1 DRLAASGRLTDDA
14 RQFIREHKAEL
25 LRELTAAND
34 PVPPDPLPDELR
46 ELVGLVAALEG
57 WGWDVPDTLAI
68 MRRQVLVDGV
78 PVAELVG
85 EMRWHLETNHGEAW
99 AERQAI
105 QLEGCTLWP

>member
-1 DRLAASGRLTDDA
+1 MGAALDFLQEAGVVLTLAAPDRLAASGRLTDDA

-68 MRRQVLVDGV
+68 MRRQV
-78 PVAELVG
+78 PVSY
-85 EMRWHLETNHGEAW
+85 TN
-99 AERQAI
+99 
-105 QLEGCTLWP
+105 LTLPTKRIV